1 MKSPAEALP
10 RALSAALGTALV
22 LSLPFVFRLAG
33 GLRMPGN
40 DQGYAPQQ
48 PIAYSHRLHAG
59 ELAIPCLYCHSGAE
73 RSRTAGIPPLGTC
86 MNCHAKV
93 TAPFLAVRAEAA
105 AAEKEK
111 RKPRLILSPE
121 IGKLYDALA
130 LDPEGKPL
138 PAPAAGD
145 AAGAAREENGQRAVR
160 WNRVHNLADFVYFDH
175 RPHVGAGVACQT
187 CHGPVETMEKMRQHS
202 DLSMGWCVN
211 CHRRSKVEAPLL
223 NWPKKA
229 EASASAHASTDCKTC
244 HF

>member
-1 MKSPAEALP
+1 MRSPAEALP
-10 RALSAALGTALV
+10 KALSVALGTALV
-22 LSLPFVFRLAG
+22 LSLPFVLRLAG

-40 DQGYAPQQ
+40 DQGYAPEQ

-121 IGKLYDALA
+121 IGKIYDALG
-130 LDPEGKPL
+130 LDPEGKAIAGRAPVPL
-138 PAPAAGD
+138 
-145 AAGAAREENGQRAVR
+145 R
-160 WNRVHNLADFVYFDH
+160 WNRVHNLPDFVYFDH

-187 CHGPVETMEKMRQHS
+187 CHGPVETMERMRQFS

-211 CHRRSKVEAPLL
+211 CHRRSKVAAPLL
-223 NWPKKA
+223 NWPRKA
-229 EASASAHASTDCKTC
+229 EAPASARASTDCKAC